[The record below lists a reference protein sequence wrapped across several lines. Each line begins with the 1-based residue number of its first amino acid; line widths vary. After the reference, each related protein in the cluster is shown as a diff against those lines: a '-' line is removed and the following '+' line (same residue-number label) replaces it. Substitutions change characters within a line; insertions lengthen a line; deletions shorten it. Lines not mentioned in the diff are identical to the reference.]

1 MNPLQR
7 LVQNELSS
15 QGIKRS
21 KLVKLMG
28 YRNINGGLRRLDDLL
43 ATLDEHERLLP
54 LLNKALNIKDNRL
67 LAASSELD
75 EQLAAAKRAAFRPMI
90 QVIPSRR
97 PSPIFVAAMCPHLLN
112 IEVPDHLSLL
122 PTDEALSIVCDLY
135 RKHRGKYEGWPK
147 GKGFVYHRSYD
158 ESFEFDAAC
167 CLVSHNEQHIG
178 MNVARLSVGGTPV
191 QITFESNGNDV
202 LASKG
207 GIA

>member
-7 LVQNELSS
+7 FVQNELTS

-54 LLNKALNIKDNRL
+54 LLNNALNIEDNRL
-67 LAASSELD
+67 LVAASELD
-75 EQLAAAKRAAFRPMI
+75 ERLTAAKRSAFSPVI
-90 QVIPSRR
+90 QVIPTRR

-112 IEVPDHLSLL
+112 IEVSEHLSSL
-122 PTDEALSIVCDLY
+122 PTDNALSVVCDLY
-135 RKHRGKYEGWPK
+135 RKHREKYEGWPK

-167 CLVSHNEQHIG
+167 GLVSHNEQHIG
-178 MNVARLSVGGTPV
+178 INVAGLSVGGTPV
-191 QITFESNGNDV
+191 QITFESKGNDALV
-202 LASKG
+202 SKEQ
-207 GIA
+207 